1 MTTDHPQGRAQS
13 SRNGGLLKREKKEER
28 AVKGKMSSV
37 LQSEVMSDIQVEIL
51 SKQVFLS
58 SGRDHGAY

>member
-1 MTTDHPQGRAQS
+1 M
-13 SRNGGLLKREKKEER
+13 
-28 AVKGKMSSV
+28 KGKMSSV